1 MYGIAT
7 PLVRS
12 LEMLGLI
19 ERALGGNLRIPEDL
33 MELLR

>member
-12 LEMLGLI
+12 LEMLLI